1 MAKPEAEAL
10 GPQSTLASV
19 QKQAATKPGE
29 RLLACALVR
38 REGKWAVLELT
49 IANGSV
55 VATRQVDAQYYRDLA
70 EDAVRKWIR
79 TSAR

>member
-1 MAKPEAEAL
+1 MVKPDAI
-10 GPQSTLASV
+10 GPQVPLAV
-19 QKQAATKPGE
+19 AAKQATTKPGE
-29 RLLACALVR
+29 RIVACALVR